1 MTTLLLLLQ
10 THLSFLAVK
19 DVRSIIVRKIGLPIG
34 TFSLVTE
41 AGKEMHDMHAVSD
54 YGLELGTF

>member
-1 MTTLLLLLQ
+1 M
-10 THLSFLAVK
+10 K

-34 TFSLVTE
+34 TFSLVTQ

-54 YGLELGTF
+54 YGLELGALWFYPVDSIVQLFAL

>member
-1 MTTLLLLLQ
+1 M
-10 THLSFLAVK
+10 K

-34 TFSLVTE
+34 TFSLVTQ

-54 YGLELGTF
+54 YDLELGAFYPVDSTVLSNMFVL